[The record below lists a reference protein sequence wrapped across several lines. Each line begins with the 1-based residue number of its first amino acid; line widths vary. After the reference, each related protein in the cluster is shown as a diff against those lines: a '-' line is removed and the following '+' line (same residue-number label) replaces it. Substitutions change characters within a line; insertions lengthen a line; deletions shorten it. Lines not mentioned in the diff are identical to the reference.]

1 MRRRITGAER
11 RARAACLAGL
21 VVFALPAVAPAAAG
35 TLHSTYIDPEALALQ
50 RVLPPP
56 PEPDSEM
63 QRADL
68 RAVEAAV
75 GARTPDDERRI
86 TANLPCTLD
95 RFTEV
100 LGPAF
105 TARAMPVT
113 AALIERV
120 FQDGELA
127 VLAAK
132 TAIGRPRPYT
142 LEPDLATYGHRSD
155 STSYPSGHATFGHLA
170 ATVLAQLVPAKR
182 RALFAFAVGYGANR
196 MIAGTHFPS
205 DLEAGRIAAA
215 VIAEALLRDP
225 RFQQDLGRARAE
237 IAAAGAA
244 SAR

>member
-1 MRRRITGAER
+1 MRPRITGAGR
-11 RARAACLAGL
+11 RSRTACLAAL
-21 VVFALPAVAPAAAG
+21 VVFALPAALPAVAG
-35 TLHSTYIDPEALALQ
+35 TLHSTYIDPEALALH

-56 PEPDSEM
+56 PEAGSEAA
-63 QRADL
+63 RADL
-68 RAVEAAV
+68 LAVEAAV

-86 TANLPCTLD
+86 TANRPCTLD

-100 LGPAF
+100 LGPAL

-120 FQDGELA
+120 FQDGELF

-132 TAIGRPRPYT
+132 TAIARPRPYT
-142 LEPDLATYGHRSD
+142 LEPDLATFGHRSD
-155 STSYPSGHATFGHLA
+155 STSYPSGHATFGYLA
-170 ATVLAQLVPAKR
+170 ATVLAQLVPANR
-182 RALFAFAVGYGANR
+182 AALFAFAAGYGADR
-196 MIAGTHFPS
+196 MIAGTHSPS

-225 RFQQDLGRARAE
+225 RFQRELDRARAE
-237 IAAAGAA
+237 VSAAGGD

>member
-1 MRRRITGAER
+1 MMRPRITGAGR
-11 RARAACLAGL
+11 RSRAACLAAL
-21 VVFALPAVAPAAAG
+21 VVFALPAALPAVAG
-35 TLHSTYIDPEALALQ
+35 TLHSTYNDPEALALH

-56 PEPDSEM
+56 EAGSEAA
-63 QRADL
+63 RADFL
-68 RAVEAAV
+68 AVEATV

-86 TANLPCTLD
+86 TANRPCTLD

-132 TAIGRPRPYT
+132 TAIARPRPYT
-142 LEPDLATYGHRSD
+142 LEPDLATFGHRSD
-155 STSYPSGHATFGHLA
+155 STSYPSGHATFGYLA

-182 RALFAFAVGYGANR
+182 AALFAYAAGYGGDR

-205 DLEAGRIAAA
+205 DLDAGRIAAA

-225 RFQQDLGRARAE
+225 RFQRELDRARAE
-237 IAAAGAA
+237 VSAAGGD